1 MKKLFAFT
9 FLMGAICGGGVTAF
23 FFSGSDLKEAVPGEV
38 KVLTRTEY
46 RDVPVST
53 NSIQNDS
60 REVTKYPEQTPE
72 ESPHDSDEVGK
83 YDSPEEDE
91 STQMEK
97 FERSMASDQPSE
109 EETPSENM
117 YEPPPLEEP
126 SEN

>member
-1 MKKLFAFT
+1 MKKQFALT
-9 FLMGAICGGGVTAF
+9 FLMGAICGGGFTAF
-23 FFSGSDLKEAVPGEV
+23 YFSGNEVKEAVPGEV

-46 RDVPVST
+46 RDMQVNT
-53 NSIQNDS
+53 NSHQDNS
-60 REVTKYPEQTPE
+60 PEVAKYPEQAPE

-97 FERSMASDQPSE
+97 FERSMASDQPTE

-126 SEN
+126 SED